1 MNLGVLTVPT
11 SWYWHDLQRAALSS
25 DTLVALSF
33 TTLAAQLDP
42 TPTVRTAECHRLDH
56 YDALLVRSMPPG
68 SLEQVVFRMNALH
81 RVQAQ
86 GLPVLNPPRALEI
99 AVDKYLASAELQAA
113 GLPIPRTRTSQTWED
128 AMRDF
133 AELGADVVIKPL
145 FGAEGRGITRI
156 TDEAIAWRVFKT
168 YQQLGH
174 VIYLQEFVPHGDYDL
189 RVLIIGEKAYCI
201 RRRNPA
207 DWRTNVS
214 RGAWAESHPLD
225 DTLAELSWRAARA
238 AGAPFVGVDILP
250 GEDGRYYVLE
260 VNAVP
265 GWKGLARALQVDI
278 AAEVLRWLRTYQG
291 NQDSRS
297 SGQRIS

>member
-11 SWYWHDLQRAALSS
+11 SWYWHDLQRAALPS

-145 FGAEGRGITRI
+145 FGAEGRGTGDDGNADQRG
-156 TDEAIAWRVFKT
+156 DEA
-168 YQQLGH
+168 
-174 VIYLQEFVPHGDYDL
+174 
-189 RVLIIGEKAYCI
+189 VLDRGGAGLVLHETGEKGLHGLT
-201 RRRNPA
+201 PS
-207 DWRTNVS
+207 T
-214 RGAWAESHPLD
+214 G
-225 DTLAELSWRAARA
+225 
-238 AGAPFVGVDILP
+238 F
-250 GEDGRYYVLE
+250 
-260 VNAVP
+260 
-265 GWKGLARALQVDI
+265 LARP
-278 AAEVLRWLRTYQG
+278 AAVRPRRLA
-291 NQDSRS
+291 SAAS
-297 SGQRIS
+297 